1 MKKLIIL
8 ISFLSLCTVSY
19 AMSFD
24 DWSNEDLCRWTDAE
38 QVPDPILL
46 EIEVR
51 DLVCLNG
58 PEIIETSIQETSIQ
72 ETSIQETS
80 IQEPYASEHGTVF
93 PSPSSNNHSNKNSG
107 SGIRFIFNYKVKL

>member
-8 ISFLSLCTVSY
+8 LTSLAICSVSY
-19 AMSFD
+19 AKSLD
-24 DWSNEDLCRWTDAE
+24 DWSNEDLCRWIDAV

-51 DLVCLNG
+51 DLVCLSNSQ
-58 PEIIETSIQETSIQ
+58 IIEA
-72 ETSIQETS
+72 S

-93 PSPSSNNHSNKNSG
+93 PSPSSNNRSSKNSG
-107 SGIRFIFNYKVKL
+107 SGVRFIFNYKVKL

>member
-1 MKKLIIL
+1 MKSLTVFITL
-8 ISFLSLCTVSY
+8 FSLSANVVAKSL
-19 AMSFD
+19 D
-24 DWSNEDLCRWTDAE
+24 GWSNEDLCRWLDAV

-51 DLVCLNG
+51 DLVCLSN
-58 PEIIETSIQETSIQ
+58 PEIIEA
-72 ETSIQETS
+72 S

-93 PSPSSNNHSNKNSG
+93 PSPSSNNNFNRNSG

>member
-8 ISFLSLCTVSY
+8 ITFLSLWSVSH
-19 AMSFD
+19 AESFD
-24 DWSNEDLCRWTDAE
+24 DWSNEDLCRWIDAV

-51 DLVCLNG
+51 DLVCLSN
-58 PEIIETSIQETSIQ
+58 PQIIEV
-72 ETSIQETS
+72 S

-93 PSPSSNNHSNKNSG
+93 PSPSSNNASNKNSG